1 LRGRSPAA
9 LTALRTSWSLMT
21 LQEQTIMKSAGPS
34 VMLEF
39 SDIEAQHQMQKEKP
53 QFQAIPN

>member
-1 LRGRSPAA
+1 
-9 LTALRTSWSLMT
+9 
-21 LQEQTIMKSAGPS
+21 MKTAGPS

-39 SDIEAQHQMQKEKP
+39 IDIEVEAPMQKEKP

>member
-1 LRGRSPAA
+1 
-9 LTALRTSWSLMT
+9 
-21 LQEQTIMKSAGPS
+21 MKSAGPS